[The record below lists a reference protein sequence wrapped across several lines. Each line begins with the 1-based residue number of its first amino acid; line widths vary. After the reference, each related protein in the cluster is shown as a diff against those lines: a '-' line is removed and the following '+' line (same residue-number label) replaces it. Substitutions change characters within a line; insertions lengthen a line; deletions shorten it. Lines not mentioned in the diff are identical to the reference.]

1 MLVFGRS
8 FWREL
13 SCLAGSSGTRGG
25 CGPEP
30 SWPVWAPGVM
40 PKRIRGPGF
49 WGTPFASISPV
60 QELCCAP
67 APGAVAAVATAIAA
81 VISTAARFSK
91 GRRMVT
97 PGRVGAGRSAGLC
110 CTLRTARSRIWP
122 TATPVRRAWE
132 RRDAGRV
139 RSRGD
144 STLTSAQGKPRR
156 LRRGKRCVP
165 LLGGP
170 LGRDLGDARADL
182 LVDELDQLG
191 AEAEGALEGFS
202 FHVVGRV
209 GGLMVVRR
217 GRAGDGGRGEASR
230 AGCVRVRRAPQL
242 RRFDQVARVVP
253 VLLLELAAERV
264 QLAVLLQRDQ
274 RTLPCRVANG
284 ARADLVDVQH
294 ECGPGV
300 EAVAVLLQ
308 PGPRAGRA
316 GLLRTREQ
324 DPQVEMLERAA
335 VALCQPQHRG
345 DSGGV
350 VVRARYRAAQG
361 DVGEVRDRDDQERG
375 RHELDDLQDRVVEA
389 GKSGDRR
396 DEDEEDRARE
406 DRAGGAVLHALEGG
420 AATTGVVV
428 RGEDE

>member
-91 GRRMVT
+91 ERRMVT

-110 CTLRTARSRIWP
+110 CTLRTTRSRIWP

-144 STLTSAQGKPRR
+144 STLTSAQVKSCR
-156 LRRGKRCVP
+156 LRRGKRCVA
-165 LLGGP
+165 LVGGP
-170 LGRDLGDARADL
+170 LGRDRGDARADL
-182 LVDELDQLG
+182 LVDQLDQLG
-191 AEAEGALEGFS
+191 AEAEGALERLPV
-202 FHVVGRV
+202 HVVGRV
-209 GGLMVVRR
+209 GRLMVVRR
-217 GRAGDGGRGEASR
+217 RRAGDGRRGEAPG
-230 AGCVRVRRAPQL
+230 AGRVRVRGAPQL
-242 RRFDQVARVVP
+242 RRLDQVAALVP
-253 VLLLELAAERV
+253 ILLLEPAAEPV

-274 RTLPCRVANG
+274 WALPGRVADG
-284 ARADLVDVQH
+284 ARTDLVDVQQ
-294 ECGPGV
+294 ERRPGV
-300 EAVAVLLQ
+300 EAA
-308 PGPRAGRA
+308 A
-316 GLLRTREQ
+316 GLLL
-324 DPQVEMLERAA
+324 PGSRAEGA
-335 VALCQPQHRG
+335 APP
-345 DSGGV
+345 
-350 VVRARYRAAQG
+350 RARGEHPQG
-361 DVGEVRDRDDQERG
+361 GGLGRGAPTPRPPPPGGEPG
-375 RHELDDLQDRVVEA
+375 
-389 GKSGDRR
+389 
-396 DEDEEDRARE
+396 
-406 DRAGGAVLHALEGG
+406 
-420 AATTGVVV
+420 
-428 RGEDE
+428 